1 MSNAEIALEEIV
13 VGANTLSLPSPWRW
27 RRVNGSWSAENVVI
41 APNFCVS
48 VRADLRGDEG
58 VHVLVD
64 DFPHCVYVPAV
75 VIALVV
81 LANEGGAFNNML
93 PVLSRYVTPASK
105 NEEKR
110 DAD

>member
-1 MSNAEIALEEIV
+1 MSNAEIALDKIV
-13 VGANTLSLPSPWRW
+13 VGAKTLSLPSPWRW

-81 LANEGGAFNNML
+81 LANEGGSFGDTFRKLQN
-93 PVLSRYVTPASK
+93 YVKTTLVV
-105 NEEKR
+105 EEKAS
-110 DAD
+110 AD